1 VLSAVNLP
9 NILFMITKATIKYI
23 QSLQHKKV
31 RDEFNSF
38 FAEGPKVVAELLEHN
53 IFECEAI
60 YCTQMGYD
68 GLDKKLVNRLAD
80 KICVI
85 QDFELEK
92 ISALTFANN
101 VLAVFQKKAV
111 PNSINI
117 ANSLTLVLD
126 DIQDPGNLGTIIRIA
141 DWFGVKT
148 IFCSTATADCYNP
161 KVVQSTM
168 ASLGRVNVVYG
179 DIKEMLQK
187 HSNIKKYAAVLA
199 GKNINSIGKIKEGII
214 IIGNESKGI
223 STEIIAM
230 ADEKISIERIGEA
243 ESLNAGV
250 AAGIILFS
258 LTP

>member
-1 VLSAVNLP
+1 
-9 NILFMITKATIKYI
+9 MITKATIKYI

-31 RDEFNSF
+31 RDEHNSF
-38 FAEGPKVVAELLEHN
+38 FAEGPKVVSELLDHN
-53 IFECEAI
+53 IFECEAV
-60 YCTQMGYD
+60 YCTHIGYD
-68 GLDKKLVNRLAD
+68 ALDKKLVDRLSD
-80 KICVI
+80 KIHII

-101 VLAVFQKKAV
+101 VLAVFQKKTV

-117 ANSLTLVLD
+117 ANSITLVLD

-148 IFCSTATADCYNP
+148 IFCSPATADCYNP

-168 ASLGRVNVVYG
+168 ASLGRVNIVYG
-179 DIKEMLQK
+179 EIKEMLQK
-187 HSNIKKYAAVLA
+187 HGNIRKYATVLV
-199 GKNINSIGKIKEGII
+199 GKSIKNIGKIKEGII

-223 STEIIAM
+223 SAEVVAL
-230 ADEKISIERIGEA
+230 ADEQITIDRIGEA

-258 LTP
+258 LTS

>member
-1 VLSAVNLP
+1 MLSADNLP
-9 NILFMITKATIKYI
+9 KILFMITKATIKYI

-38 FAEGPKVVAELLEHN
+38 FAEGPKVVTELLEHN

-68 GLDKKLVNRLAD
+68 AFDKKHVNRLSE
-80 KICVI
+80 KISIV
-85 QDFELEK
+85 QDYELEK

-101 VLAVFQKKAV
+101 VLAVFQKKIV

-141 DWFGVKT
+141 DWFGIKT
-148 IFCSTATADCYNP
+148 IFCTAVTADCYNP

-168 ASLGRVNVVYG
+168 ASLGRVNIMYG

-187 HSNIKKYAAVLA
+187 HSNIKKYAAVLG

-223 STEIIAM
+223 SKEIIDL
-230 ADEKISIERIGEA
+230 ADEKISIERIGLA

>member
-1 VLSAVNLP
+1 
-9 NILFMITKATIKYI
+9 MITKATIKYI

-31 RDEFNSF
+31 RDEHNSF
-38 FAEGPKVVAELLEHN
+38 FAEGPKVVTELLEGN

-60 YCTQMGYD
+60 YCTQTGFD
-68 GLDKKLVNRLAD
+68 ALEKSLVDKLSE
-80 KICVI
+80 KIHTI
-85 QDFELEK
+85 HDFELEK

-101 VLAVFQKKAV
+101 ILAVFQKKKV

-148 IFCSTATADCYNP
+148 IFCSAATADCYNP

-168 ASLGRVNVVYG
+168 ASLGRVNIVYG
-179 DIKEMLQK
+179 DVKEMLQK
-187 HSNIKKYAAVLA
+187 HSDIKKYAAVLG
-199 GKNINSIGKIKEGII
+199 GKSISSIGKIKEGII

-223 STEIIAM
+223 SKEVISLAH
-230 ADEKISIERIGEA
+230 EQISIERIGEA

-250 AAGIILFS
+250 AAGIILFAF
-258 LTP
+258 T

>member
-1 VLSAVNLP
+1 
-9 NILFMITKATIKYI
+9 MITKATIKYI

-31 RDEFNSF
+31 RDEHNSF
-38 FAEGPKVVAELLEHN
+38 FAEGLKVVAELLATN

-60 YCTQMGYD
+60 YCTQAGYD
-68 GLDKKLVNRLAD
+68 SLDGKLVNRLSE
-80 KICVI
+80 KIHII

-101 VLAVFQKKAV
+101 VLAVFQKKNA

-117 ANSLTLVLD
+117 SNSLTLVLD

-148 IFCSTATADCYNP
+148 IFCSAATADCYNP

-168 ASLGRVNVVYG
+168 ASLGRVHIVYG
-179 DIKEMLQK
+179 DVKEMLLK
-187 HSNIKKYAAVLA
+187 HGNIKKYAAVLG
-199 GKNINSIGKIKEGII
+199 GKNIRSIGKIKEGII

-223 STEIIAM
+223 SKEIVAL
-230 ADEKISIERIGEA
+230 ANEKITIERIGEA

-250 AAGIILFS
+250 AAGIILFALAS
-258 LTP
+258 PILPEGERNK